1 MDATSMY
8 IIFCNTITVID
19 REQALNLLL
28 KFTLR
33 EIKAN
38 VAHIFIKKEKK
49 KMRTNTQ

>member
-1 MDATSMY
+1 MY

-38 VAHIFIKKEKK
+38 VAHMMFLLKKEKK